1 MKQIPELQFIGG
13 YPSSGKATLLNR
25 ILSNDIGEL
34 NIDADLIKQM
44 RDIVNTVMT
53 DEKDRTYSELIGE

>member
-1 MKQIPELQFIGG
+1 MKQIPVLQFIGG
-13 YPSSGKATLLNR
+13 YSGSGKATLLNR
-25 ILSNDIGEL
+25 ILSNDIGEV

-53 DEKDRTYSELIGE
+53 DEMDRTYSELIGE